1 MTTNVHTKLRLTA
14 KLLTLVLP
22 FMAKSDVRYYLNGI
36 NVRPH
41 KDGGAII
48 TATNGHA
55 LGAVHDRHAVCEHE
69 VILRFDAR
77 MQQACAAGL
86 ADEREVVMIGDRL
99 AIIDKTGQ
107 EVYIQAGKPDIE
119 GTFPRYER
127 VIPKVETLQP
137 GLLGTYS
144 ASVLA
149 PAEKAALAAAKQ
161 NGRTIYS
168 GMQFFNVNGDPNGS
182 AVIRLPVEPN
192 FVGVLMPMRDD
203 VLKSATPAWV
213 VDLHTADAAANHAR
227 SAA

>member
-1 MTTNVHTKLRLTA
+1 MTMNVHAKLRLTA
-14 KLLTLVLP
+14 KLLTLILP
-22 FMAKSDVRYYLNGI
+22 FKAKSDVRYYLNGI

-69 VILRFDAR
+69 VILRVDAR
-77 MQQACAAGL
+77 MQQACAVGL

-119 GTFPRYER
+119 GNFPRYER

-161 NGRTIYS
+161 NGRTIYC

-213 VDLHTADAAANHAR
+213 VDLHAADAAANQAR

>member
-1 MTTNVHTKLRLTA
+1 MSEDKHAKLRLTA
-14 KLLTLVLP
+14 KLLPLILP
-22 FMAKSDVRYYLNGI
+22 FMAKADIRYYLNGV

-48 TATNGHA
+48 VATNGHA
-55 LGAVHDRHAVCEHE
+55 LGAIHDRHAVCEHE
-69 VILRFDAR
+69 VILRFESR
-77 MQQACAAGL
+77 MQQACAVALAG
-86 ADEREVVMIGDRL
+86 EREVVMIGGRL

-127 VIPKVETLQP
+127 VIPKIETLQP

-161 NGRTIYS
+161 SGRTIYC

-182 AVIRLPVEPN
+182 AVIRLPVEPD

-213 VDLHTADAAANHAR
+213 ADLHVADAAANQAR